1 MAKAYTPGLTV
12 SSRVRYRARRLLPLT
27 GRITVKVGDLVAAT
41 DVVAQT
47 DLEGDITPMKMSNLL
62 SCAPR
67 DVPSLLLKPVGSAI
81 AKDEPIA
88 QSKGI
93 FGMMKVTVKATASG
107 TIESASDSTGMVMIR
122 GAAQPVQVRAFTSGR
137 VIEVLGS
144 EGAVVENDVALV
156 QGIFGIG
163 GEAYGPIAIACAR
176 PGERLEASSIRG
188 EHAGCILVGGARM
201 SIDAIR
207 RAIELGVA
215 AIVSGGIDDADLKA
229 LLGHDLGVAITGS
242 EKVGITLVVTEGFG
256 DIAMA
261 ARTHALLVSHAGHA
275 ASVNGATQIR
285 AGVMRPE
292 IVIPLADEATG
303 DAHAG
308 GGATAGE
315 LSIGTSVRVIR
326 DPWFGAL
333 GTVAALPEQ
342 PAVLG
347 SGSKARV
354 LEVALADGQRVVV
367 PRANVELIAE

>member
-1 MAKAYTPGLTV
+1 
-12 SSRVRYRARRLLPLT
+12 
-27 GRITVKVGDLVAAT
+27 
-41 DVVAQT
+41 
-47 DLEGDITPMKMSNLL
+47 MKMSNLL

-67 DVPSLLLKPVGSAI
+67 DVPGLLLKPVGAAI

-93 FGMMKVTVKATASG
+93 FGMMKVTVKAAASG

-137 VIEVLGS
+137 VVEVLGS
-144 EGAVVENDVALV
+144 EGAVIENDVALV

-163 GEAYGPIAIACAR
+163 GEAYGPIALACAR
-176 PGERLEASSIRG
+176 PDERLEAASIRS
-188 EHAGCILVGGARM
+188 EHAGSILVGGARM
-201 SIDAIR
+201 TIDAIR

-261 ARTHALLVSHAGHA
+261 ARTHAVLASHAGRA

-292 IVIPLADEATG
+292 IVIPLADEASG

-315 LSIGTSVRVIR
+315 LAIGTPVRVIR

-354 LEVALADGQRVVV
+354 LEVALADGQRVTV
-367 PRANVELIAE
+367 PRANVELIAG

>member
-12 SSRVRYRARRLLPLT
+12 SPRVRYRARRLLPLT
-27 GRITVKVGDLVAAT
+27 GRVVVAVGDRVHAT

-62 SCAPR
+62 SCSPA
-67 DVPSLLLKPVGSAI
+67 DVPGLLLKPVGAAV

-93 FGMMKVTVKATASG
+93 FGMMKVTVKSVAAG
-107 TIESASDSTGMVMIR
+107 TIESASGSTGMVMIR

-137 VIEVLGS
+137 VVEVLGS
-144 EGAVVENDVALV
+144 EGAVIENDVALV

-163 GEAYGPIAIACAR
+163 GEAYGPIAVGCSE
-176 PGERLEASSIRG
+176 PSQRLDAASVKPA
-188 EHAGCILVGGARM
+188 HAGCILVGGGRM
-201 SIDAIR
+201 TIEAIR

-242 EKVGITLVVTEGFG
+242 ERVGITLVITEGFG

-261 ARTHALLVSHAGHA
+261 QRTHALLAAHAGHG
-275 ASVNGATQIR
+275 ASINGATQIR

-292 IVIPLADEATG
+292 LVIPLGDEASGAT
-303 DAHAG
+303 ASG
-308 GGATAGE
+308 GGAMAGE
-315 LSIGTSVRVIR
+315 LAVGTEVRIIR

-354 LEVALADGQRVVV
+354 LEVALSDGSRVTV
-367 PRANVELIAE
+367 PRANVELVAG